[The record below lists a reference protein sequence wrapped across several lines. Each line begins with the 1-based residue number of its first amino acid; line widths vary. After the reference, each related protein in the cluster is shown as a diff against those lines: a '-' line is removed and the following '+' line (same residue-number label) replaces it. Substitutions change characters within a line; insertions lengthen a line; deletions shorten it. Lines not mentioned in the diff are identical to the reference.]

1 MNTSLSPMLA
11 AAIARPFG
19 TLSDFVRMQAAVRPE
34 HPALIQGERMVQWRA
49 FNELVDRAALTL
61 QAGGVGTQEVVA
73 ICAANSIEYVVI
85 FLGALRA
92 GLVVTP
98 LAPTATADSLDLM
111 LRDSGARILFLDR
124 ATGDHLSS
132 LTAPAPVPR
141 VALDGSSVAEPFED
155 WLRPGGS
162 VPDAVDVLPDWG
174 FNIIYSSGTTGVP
187 KGIVQPHALRWGQMN
202 PADPPGYSP
211 HAVTLVSTGLY
222 SNTTL
227 TSVVPTLAGGGTLVL
242 MDKFDARGFL
252 ELSERHRITHA
263 MLVPVQYQR
272 LLAHPDFD
280 RFDLSSYVMK
290 YCTSAPFSAKL
301 KREVLD
307 RWPGGLTEYFGMTEG
322 GGSCALLA
330 HEHPDKLHTVGRPI
344 SGHDIRVIGEDGQEL
359 PPGAI
364 GEIVGHSAAIM
375 TGYHNQPQKTAEAEW
390 FSPDGRRF
398 IRTGD
403 IGRFDDEGFLT
414 IMDRKKDMI
423 ISGGFNVYPSDLESV
438 ARQHPDVQDVA
449 VVGVPSEQWG
459 ETPVAFI
466 VSKGASAEAIKAF
479 VNERVGKT
487 QRLAD
492 VHLRAELP
500 RSHIGKVLKRE
511 LRDSYSCPSGTSI

>member
-1 MNTSLSPMLA
+1 MNTTLAPALA
-11 AAIARPFG
+11 AAIVKPFG
-19 TLSDFVRMQAAVRPE
+19 ILPDFVRMQAAVRPG
-34 HPALIQGERMVQWRA
+34 HIALIQGERRIEWQMFDA
-49 FNELVDRAALTL
+49 LVDRAAATL
-61 QAGGVGTQEVVA
+61 QARGGRAQEVVA
-73 ICAANSIEYVVI
+73 ICAANSIEYVVA

-92 GLVVTP
+92 GIVVTP
-98 LAPTATADSLDLM
+98 LAPTATASSLDMM
-111 LRDSGARILFLDR
+111 LRDSGAKILFLD
-124 ATGDHLSS
+124 AAVANLLSS
-132 LTAPAPVPR
+132 LQDPAPIPR
-141 VALDGSSVAEPFED
+141 VALDGSNVAEPFD
-155 WLRPGGS
+155 AWLRPEGS
-162 VPDAVDVLPDWG
+162 VPDPVRIAPDWG
-174 FNIIYSSGTTGVP
+174 FNIIYSSGTTGTP
-187 KGIVQPHALRWGQMN
+187 KGIVQPHSLRWRQMN
-202 PADPPGYSP
+202 PQDPPGYSP
-211 HAVTLVSTGLY
+211 HAITLVSTGLY

-227 TSVVPTLAGGGTLVL
+227 TSVIPTLAGGATLVL
-242 MDKFDARGFL
+242 MDKFDARDFL
-252 ELSERHRITHA
+252 ELSQRHRVTHA

-290 YCTSAPFSAKL
+290 FCTSAPFSAKL

-330 HEHPDKLHTVGRPI
+330 HEHPDKLHTVGQPI
-344 SGHDIRVIGEDGQEL
+344 AGHDLRVIGDDGQEL
-359 PPGAI
+359 PPGEV

-375 TGYHNQPQKTAEAEW
+375 TGYHNHPQKTAEAEW

-403 IGRFDDEGFLT
+403 IGRFDDDGFLT

-423 ISGGFNVYPSDLESV
+423 ISGGFNIYPSDLESV
-438 ARQHPDVQDVA
+438 ARQHPDVHDVA

-459 ETPVAFI
+459 ETPVAFV
-466 VSKGASAEAIKAF
+466 VSKGASAEDIKAF

-492 VHLRAELP
+492 VRLNTELP
-500 RSHIGKVLKRE
+500 RSHIGKILKRE
-511 LRDSYSCPSGTSI
+511 LRDSF